1 MTCELTQYQSD
12 GANFQSK
19 SVLAAVQYLS
29 YNLEGWKVTRWDN
42 CREQGY
48 TIYKN
53 IWGEGLTANQLNIT
67 FCEYRNSD
75 DIIVYVWYK
84 RTFNAPT
91 LFDIQS
97 SVSSGTWMEHDSKIF
112 GCLKIKE
119 AAEYII
125 EMMED
130 FETSNETDPNQN

>member
-12 GANFQSK
+12 GANFQAK

-53 IWGEGLTANQLNIT
+53 IWGEGLTSNQLNIT

-84 RTFNAPT
+84 RTFNAPV
-91 LFDIQS
+91 LDDINDPETK
-97 SVSSGTWMEHDSKIF
+97 TWMDHITKSFNTLEV
-112 GCLKIKE
+112 KE
-119 AAEYII
+119 TSEYII